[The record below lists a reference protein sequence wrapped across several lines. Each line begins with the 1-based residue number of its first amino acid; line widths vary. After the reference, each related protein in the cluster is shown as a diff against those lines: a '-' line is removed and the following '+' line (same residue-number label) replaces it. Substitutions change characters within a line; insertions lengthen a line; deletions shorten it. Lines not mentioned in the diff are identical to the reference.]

1 MNWQRLQAW
10 LLRLV
15 GTVEIFAFA
24 AVFLPRSWMN
34 ATHSSMGLAEMPEGP
49 VFDSVMRQ
57 MSLTYGL
64 HGIGMWLIAS
74 DVVRYR
80 PFVILTAIGYLLAG
94 PVFIAIDLSN
104 DMPWS
109 WMAGNGGS
117 CILIGI
123 LLAGAFVGERL
134 ANKSSKR

>member
-57 MSLTYGL
+57 VSFTYGL

-117 CILIGI
+117 CILIGV
-123 LLAGAFVGERL
+123 LLLGVLLGERL
-134 ANKSSKR
+134 SGRK